1 MSNTSQ
7 AAIIT
12 GAGGHLGTAVA
23 AAFRRHGIR
32 LVLIDRQ
39 VDALRASYADAAD
52 VAVVATDLCEPEQ
65 VAEAVRSGAERFGRI
80 NAVCHLA
87 GAFRM
92 GQPVHETSPDV
103 FDFLMDVNARTFV
116 NLARATVPH
125 LLEHGG
131 GSVITVGAGAA
142 TKGAAQM
149 GAYCASKSALMRLTE
164 AMSAELKDRNI
175 NVNCVL
181 PSIIDTPDNR
191 AAMPDEVFS
200 RWVSPA
206 ALADVIIFLCSDGAR
221 SVHGASIPVTGL
233 I

>member
-1 MSNTSQ
+1 
-7 AAIIT
+7 
-12 GAGGHLGTAVA
+12 
-23 AAFRRHGIR
+23 
-32 LVLIDRQ
+32 
-39 VDALRASYADAAD
+39 
-52 VAVVATDLCEPEQ
+52 
-65 VAEAVRSGAERFGRI
+65 
-80 NAVCHLA
+80 
-87 GAFRM
+87 
-92 GQPVHETSPDV
+92 
-103 FDFLMDVNARTFV
+103 
-116 NLARATVPH
+116 
-125 LLEHGG
+125 
-131 GSVITVGAGAA
+131 
-142 TKGAAQM
+142 M